1 MPIATPAPNVTS
13 VCEGFLL
20 RPGASI
26 TSEVAAEPRL
36 PSYGR
41 LEAGHVYKEA
51 RGWAS
56 LQVAGRK
63 TLLTKL

>member
-41 LEAGHVYKEA
+41 LEAGHVNNLVSAPPA
-51 RGWAS
+51 RA
-56 LQVAGRK
+56 R
-63 TLLTKL
+63 